1 MPLKRGIGV
10 SSGVVIGDALV
21 LETDEV
27 RVPKRI
33 VSEDQIP
40 REVLLLD
47 KVFDSAR
54 AEIAQEREQFAAR
67 GGAELADI
75 FGFHERWLADPK
87 PRKEVANLIES
98 RAFSAAYAISIFM
111 RRYRRRFEEMGTPFL
126 RERAKDVLDIERRLL
141 HHVGGESRNRLDTL
155 EEPVVIIAHDLT
167 PSQLVMLERT
177 KRLLGF
183 ALDAGGTTS
192 HTAII
197 AAGLGIPAVVGLED
211 ISAHVSSGDTVVIDG
226 LHGVVVINPDAA
238 QRESYAA
245 DAEHLQEVRATLD
258 QLREL
263 TAQTQD
269 GTDIELLGNIEFP
282 LEIKDCLEQG
292 ATGIGL
298 YRTEFLFL
306 QDEHL
311 PTEEEQFEVYRQAVT
326 AVGDRPLVIRTMDL
340 GGDKCRP
347 GSGVHETEKNPFL
360 GLRSIRY
367 SLQNLTMFRA
377 QLRAIVRASAYGDVR
392 VMFPLI
398 SRIMELRQAKF
409 VLSLVMED
417 LEQEGYEFRS
427 DIPVG
432 VMIET
437 PAAAICARELARES
451 DFMSIGT
458 NDLIQ
463 YTLAVDRTNERVAQL
478 YTPADPSILRLLR
491 GVIRDAKRRE
501 THISLCGEMAGDP
514 LFTILLVGLGLRTL
528 SMAAGNI
535 PRAKKIIR
543 SITLTHAE
551 RVKRRVMSFETERE
565 VLNYLRDETRKVW
578 SDI

>member
-21 LETDEV
+21 LETDEA
-27 RVPKRI
+27 RVPKRF

-40 REVLLLD
+40 LEVLLLD
-47 KVFDSAR
+47 TIFESAR
-54 AEIAQEREQFAAR
+54 AEIAREREQFAAR

-87 PRKEVANLIES
+87 PRKEIANLIES

-111 RRYRRRFEEMGTPFL
+111 RRYRRRFEDMGTPFL
-126 RERAKDVLDIERRLL
+126 QERAKDVLDIERRLL
-141 HHVGGESRNRLDTL
+141 HHIGGESRNRLEML
-155 EEPVVIIAHDLT
+155 EQPVVIVAHDLT
-167 PSQLVMLERT
+167 PSQLVALERS

-211 ISAHVSSGDTVVIDG
+211 ISANVSSGDTIVVDG
-226 LHGVVVINPDAA
+226 LHGVVVINPDTS

-245 DAEHLQEVRATLD
+245 DAEHLEEVRATLD
-258 QLREL
+258 EIREL
-263 TAQTQD
+263 TAQTED
-269 GTDIELLGNIEFP
+269 GTEIELLGNIEFP
-282 LEIKDCLEQG
+282 LEIKDCFKKG
-292 ATGIGL
+292 AVGIGL

-306 QDEHL
+306 QDDHL
-311 PTEEEQFEVYRQAVT
+311 PTEEEQFKVYRQAVT
-326 AVGDRPLVIRTMDL
+326 AVGKRPLVIRTMDL

-347 GSGVHETEKNPFL
+347 GSGVHENEKNPFL

-367 SLQNLTMFRA
+367 SLQHLTMFRA
-377 QLRAIVRASAYGDVR
+377 QLRAILRASAFGDVR

-417 LEQEGYEFRS
+417 LEQEGYEFRGN
-427 DIPVG
+427 IPVG

-437 PAAAICARELARES
+437 PAAAICTRELARES

-463 YTLAVDRTNERVAQL
+463 YTLAVDRTNEKVAQL
-478 YTPADPSILRLLR
+478 YTPADPSILRLIR
-491 GVIRDAKRRE
+491 GVVRDAKRCE

-514 LFTILLVGLGLRTL
+514 LFTILLVGMGLRTL
-528 SMAAGNI
+528 SMAAGNL
-535 PRAKKIIR
+535 PRVKKIIR
-543 SITLTHAE
+543 SVTRVHAE